1 MATSKK
7 AEPKKKPAP
16 APAKK
21 PAAAAPA
28 KKPAAAAPAPAKKPA
43 ASAKKHKADWREE
56 IRLMLLQIR
65 KELLQDV
72 SQTMRAES
80 DHLKFDIG
88 DFYDHASTDRDRELA
103 LMLADRERE
112 KLTLV
117 DDALKRIESGTYGIC
132 ESCEEEIDKERLA
145 AMPFTK
151 LCLSCQEDLERQ

>member
-7 AEPKKKPAP
+7 AEPKK
-16 APAKK
+16 
-21 PAAAAPA
+21 

-43 ASAKKHKADWREE
+43 APAKKPAAAPAKKPAAPARKPKADWRED

-88 DFYDHASTDRDRELA
+88 DFYDHASMDRDRELA

-117 DDALKRIESGTYGIC
+117 DDALKRIENGTYGIC

>member
-7 AEPKKKPAP
+7 AEPKKKPAA

-28 KKPAAAAPAPAKKPA
+28 KKQAAAPVPAKKPA
-43 ASAKKHKADWREE
+43 AKKPKADWREE
-56 IRLMLLQIR
+56 IRLMLVQMR

-72 SQTMRAES
+72 SQSMRAES

-117 DDALKRIESGTYGIC
+117 DDALKRIENGTYGIC

>member
-7 AEPKKKPAP
+7 AAEAR
-16 APAKK
+16 KK
-21 PAAAAPA
+21 PAAAA
-28 KKPAAAAPAPAKKPA
+28 KKPKK
-43 ASAKKHKADWREE
+43 DWRED
-56 IRLMLLQIR
+56 IRLMLVQMR

-72 SQTMRAES
+72 SQSMRAEA

-112 KLTLV
+112 KLTHV
-117 DDALKRIESGTYGIC
+117 DDALKRIENGTYGIC
-132 ESCEEEIDKERLA
+132 ESCEEEIDRERLA

>member
-1 MATSKK
+1 MAKSKK
-7 AEPKKKPAP
+7 APPKKKVTRKP
-16 APAKK
+16 KK
-21 PAAAAPA
+21 
-28 KKPAAAAPAPAKKPA
+28 
-43 ASAKKHKADWREE
+43 DWRDDVK
-56 IRLMLLQIR
+56 RMLLQMR
-65 KELLQDV
+65 KELLLEV
-72 SQTMRAES
+72 TQTMRAES

-112 KLTLV
+112 KLTHV

-132 ESCEEEIDKERLA
+132 ESCEEEIDRERLA

>member
-16 APAKK
+16 ASAPAKK
-21 PAAAAPA
+21 PAAPA
-28 KKPAAAAPAPAKKPA
+28 KKPAAPARKPRV
-43 ASAKKHKADWREE
+43 DWRDE
-56 IRLMLLQIR
+56 IRLMLLQMR

-72 SQTMRAES
+72 SQSMRAES

-117 DDALKRIESGTYGIC
+117 DDALKRIENGTYGIC

>member
-7 AEPKKKPAP
+7 AAAEPR
-16 APAKK
+16 KK
-21 PAAAAPA
+21 PAA
-28 KKPAAAAPAPAKKPA
+28 KKPKT
-43 ASAKKHKADWREE
+43 DWREE
-56 IRLMLLQIR
+56 KRLMLLQMR

-72 SQTMRAES
+72 SQSMRAES

-112 KLTLV
+112 KLTFV
-117 DDALKRIESGTYGIC
+117 DDAIKRIESGTYGIC
-132 ESCEEEIDKERLA
+132 ESCEEEIDKDRLA